1 MNSFH
6 GRFPEWP
13 KGADCKSV
21 VADFGGPNPPSPT
34 KIPAQM
40 CGYFFF
46 SKKFACSFPSPKGR
60 FGQDFRCYARRFRPH
75 PALARKLLAVFLPP
89 PGGRLGQDFLRECV
103 RRFRPHPSLARHL
116 PHPGEGFFWLCKFCY
131 ILLLNPAYKSA
142 LYLSN
147 TNCRSSLPPGGE
159 GGAPATDEGEIG
171 ERTTEYASTGTKTA
185 TKRRPPEGKRL
196 FSFILPYRIRT

>member
-13 KGADCKSV
+13 KGADCKSD

-46 SKKFACSFPSPKGR
+46 LKKSACSFPSPKRR
-60 FGQDFRCYARRFRPH
+60 FGQDSLRECARLFRPH
-75 PALARKLLAVFLPP
+75 PA
-89 PGGRLGQDFLRECV
+89 
-103 RRFRPHPSLARHL
+103 LARHL
-116 PHPGEGFFWLCKFCY
+116 PHPGEGFFRLCKFCY

-159 GGAPATDEGEIG
+159 GVAPATDEGETG
-171 ERTTEYASTGTKTA
+171 ERTPHRLRPIITVKTA